1 MSLVNKTTG
10 ESARDEAQKALL
22 FFSQPNNSTPPS
34 EPQILTWQTI
44 SHLNKL
50 ELENSVLKESLSRQS
65 QQMTALIE
73 QQNQSCQKIDAAL
86 VSIRQFV
93 NDCNQ
98 QVNRLSD
105 SNRQLQSGI
114 DRAMTRAADTLS
126 HSTERALI
134 QVESEV
140 NRKSVAYITQMENA
154 VKRVLT
160 SFRHTEE
167 QMDGF
172 TIRHF
177 WLMVV
182 LFGSVLG
189 HLIGC
194 IHWIL
199 TLF

>member
-22 FFSQPNNSTPPS
+22 SSSQPSSSTPHN
-34 EPQILTWQTI
+34 EPQVLTWQTI

-65 QQMTALIE
+65 QQMNALVE
-73 QQNQSCQKIDAAL
+73 QQNQSCQRIDAAL
-86 VSIRQFV
+86 DSVRQFV
-93 NDCNQ
+93 SDCGEH
-98 QVNRLSD
+98 VSRLSD

-154 VKRVLT
+154 VKRALA
-160 SFRHTEE
+160 SFRHAEA
-167 QMDGF
+167 QLDDF
-172 TIRHF
+172 TSKHF

-182 LFGSVLG
+182 LFGSVVG

-194 IHWIL
+194 IQWIL
-199 TLF
+199 TLL

>member
-1 MSLVNKTTG
+1 
-10 ESARDEAQKALL
+10 
-22 FFSQPNNSTPPS
+22 
-34 EPQILTWQTI
+34 LTWQTI

-65 QQMTALIE
+65 QQMNALIV
-73 QQNQSCQKIDAAL
+73 QQNLYCQKIDAAL
-86 VSIRQFV
+86 DSVRQFV
-93 NDCNQ
+93 NDCGE
-98 QVNRLSD
+98 QVSRLSD

-154 VKRVLT
+154 VKRALA
-160 SFRHTEE
+160 SFRHAEARL
-167 QMDGF
+167 DDF
-172 TIRHF
+172 TNRHF
-177 WLMVV
+177 WLTVV
-182 LFGSVLG
+182 VCCSVLG

-194 IHWIL
+194 IQWIL
-199 TLF
+199 TLL

>member
-22 FFSQPNNSTPPS
+22 SCSQPSSSTPPS
-34 EPQILTWQTI
+34 EPQVLTWQTI

-65 QQMTALIE
+65 QQMNALIE
-73 QQNQSCQKIDAAL
+73 QQNQSCQRIDAAL
-86 VSIRQFV
+86 DSVRQFV
-93 NDCNQ
+93 SDCGE
-98 QVNRLSD
+98 QVSRLND

-154 VKRVLT
+154 VKRALA
-160 SFRHTEE
+160 SFRHAEARL
-167 QMDGF
+167 DDF
-172 TIRHF
+172 TSRHF
-177 WLMVV
+177 WLTVAMC
-182 LFGSVLG
+182 GSVVG

-194 IHWIL
+194 IQWIL
-199 TLF
+199 TLI